1 MYQVGLLVL
10 YKSGY
15 VMVADDLFNMTVIM
29 IHFKS
34 HITNIYAQ
42 LACISGVN
50 NPCLFIRL

>member
-1 MYQVGLLVL
+1 MYQVGQLIF
-10 YKSGY
+10 YTSRD
-15 VMVADDLFNMTVIM
+15 VMVAVDLFDMTVKI

-42 LACISGVN
+42 LVCISGVN